1 MKLNDKVAVV
11 TGGGRGIGRA
21 LARKFASEGARVVV
35 VADLDA
41 AAAASVAKEIGGL
54 AVKTNVAEESDVAAL
69 VAHVD
74 EQFGRID
81 LFCSNA
87 GILVDGG
94 VETSND
100 DWLASWNVNTMAHV
114 YAARAVLPGMV
125 ERGEGY
131 LLNVVSAAGLLTQ
144 IGSATYAVTKHAAR
158 AFAEWVAM
166 TYGDAGIKVSCVC
179 PQGVR
184 TRLLD
189 RAKSLHFLAET
200 ALSPDQVAD
209 AVIEGLDREQFMIL
223 PHPEVA
229 GYFQSKAENYDRW
242 LGGMRKLRR
251 AVEG

>member
-11 TGGGRGIGRA
+11 TGGGQGIGSA
-21 LARKFASEGARVVV
+21 LARKFASEGARAVV

-41 AAAASVAKEIGGL
+41 AAAASVAKGIGGL

-69 VAHVD
+69 VAQVT

-100 DWLASWNVNTMAHV
+100 DWLASWNVNTMAHI

-144 IGSATYAVTKHAAR
+144 IGSASYAVTKHAAR

-189 RAKSLHFLAET
+189 QAKSLHFLAQT
-200 ALSPDQVAD
+200 ALSPEQVAD

-229 GYFQSKAENYDRW
+229 GYFQRKAEDYDRW